1 MTDEEF
7 LRAMLRDLSTTIAKQ
22 DELLRRL
29 ITLEEEISIARRT
42 IYRTM
47 WVVMVMLLGQVVGKF
62 IGVSALIN
70 LIK

>member
-1 MTDEEF
+1 
-7 LRAMLRDLSTTIAKQ
+7 MLRDLSTTIAKQ